1 MAGMNPLLAA
11 LSPAGVAGAVPAPP
25 FGDPAGDPYAA
36 EGAAPADAE
45 MMAAALMGAG
55 GPSPEM
61 PPMMPPQ
68 GNGPMY
74 PTTDPGFVGG
84 MLEQLVGAQQAD
96 HEQLAAAQQSA
107 LVSNPLFE
115 ALMGGAPV
123 GPGAGQ
129 DAAALEMDPSVIG
142 GYA

>member
-1 MAGMNPLLAA
+1 
-11 LSPAGVAGAVPAPP
+11 
-25 FGDPAGDPYAA
+25 
-36 EGAAPADAE
+36 
-45 MMAAALMGAG
+45 
-55 GPSPEM
+55 
-61 PPMMPPQ
+61 MMPPQ

-74 PTTDPGFVGG
+74 PTTDPGFVGS

-96 HEQLAAAQQSA
+96 HAQLAADQHDA

-129 DAAALEMDPSVIG
+129 DAMSLGFDPTAIG
-142 GYA
+142 GVA